1 MRFLTCEPNVT
12 HSPEHVDEA
21 DVFFDDPVKWMT
33 AEYTDIDTDPNSK
46 KTLPTHLVM
55 FNPLEVTLGEYMF
68 NHKYFSCA
76 KFFHSHV
83 PEGRVGSHVVVY
95 CKKMVKR
102 KEQRKKMKVKGR

>member
-1 MRFLTCEPNVT
+1 MT
-12 HSPEHVDEA
+12 HSPERVDEA

-33 AEYTDIDTDPNSK
+33 TEYKDTDTDTDSK

-95 CKKMVKR
+95 CKKMLKR
-102 KEQRKKMKVKGR
+102 KEQKK